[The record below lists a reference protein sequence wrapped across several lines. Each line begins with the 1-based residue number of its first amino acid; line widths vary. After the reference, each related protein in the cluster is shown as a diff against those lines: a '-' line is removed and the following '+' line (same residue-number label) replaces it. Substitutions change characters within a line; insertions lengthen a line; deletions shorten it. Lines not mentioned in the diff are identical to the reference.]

1 MTIPYLTYSLYI
13 LRSNADNAAIF
24 VVVSIVIIFVII
36 GLIYDY
42 TESAR
47 DTNEFNEWR
56 SSSAGA
62 AILKIPD
69 EFAELVKGM
78 RESYWGCSKCGSRL
92 YKFWDLQEDKL
103 ILRCENCKKKHPI
116 DITENVNE
124 LITNYISFVSTAFNP
139 NNKKRGEVFRS
150 KLVYSFNTLRKNEP
164 FLRAIQF
171 FAEGEKPEEAEEDYK
186 SKKSR
191 RIPQSVMDK
200 VWRRDEGK
208 CVQCG
213 SNESLEFDHIIP
225 HSKGGANTYRNIQLL
240 CEKCNRVKSDKIG

>member
-13 LRSNADNAAIF
+13 LRSNSDGTVFGIVIF
-24 VVVSIVIIFVII
+24 LVVLVVVYGAV
-36 GLIYDY
+36 
-42 TESAR
+42 
-47 DTNEFNEWR
+47 TNSLEEQKENNEYYKWKN
-56 SSSAGA
+56 SPAGK
-62 AILKIPD
+62 AILEVPD
-69 EFAELVKGM
+69 NFAELVKGM

-103 ILRCENCKKKHPI
+103 ILRCENCKKKNPI

-124 LITNYISFVSTAFNP
+124 LITDYISFVSAAFNP

-150 KLVYSFNTLRKNEP
+150 KLVYPFNSLRKNES

-171 FAEGEKPEEAEEDYK
+171 FAEGEKPEEVEEDNK
-186 SKKSR
+186 SKRSR
-191 RIPQSVMDK
+191 RISQSVMDK

-213 SNESLEFDHIIP
+213 SKENLEFDHIIP

-240 CEKCNRVKSDKIG
+240 CENCNRVKSDKIG